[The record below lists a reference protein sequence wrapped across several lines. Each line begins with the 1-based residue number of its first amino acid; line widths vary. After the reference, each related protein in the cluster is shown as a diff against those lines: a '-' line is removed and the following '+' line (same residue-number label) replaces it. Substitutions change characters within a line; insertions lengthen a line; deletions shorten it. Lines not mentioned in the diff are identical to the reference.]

1 MVRFRIATSKAAR
14 YEVSL
19 AEQTVRTIRE
29 AFLRGLTGGCRRR
42 MGGRT
47 NRYGQ
52 GCAVRSM
59 RTRPLLAR
67 TTWIAFWPGLQTTK
81 VPICNAPLSS
91 RAYPKVV

>member
-1 MVRFRIATSKAAR
+1 MVSVRMATSKAAR

-19 AEQTVRTIRE
+19 TEQTVRTMNGLR
-29 AFLRGLTGGCRRR
+29 LRGPMGGCRQR

-47 NRYGQ
+47 NGYGQ
-52 GCAVRSM
+52 GCAVRSI

-81 VPICNAPLSS
+81 VPICNAPLRS
-91 RAYPKVV
+91 RA